1 MEQKD
6 TVGYEKKDVN
16 AKMIIGVGLSSVLI
30 LIIIFVVLSDY
41 FTVMETEAVYEAQLK
56 PESVTLK
63 ELRAEDEKI
72 LTTYALI
79 DAEKGVYRIPIKRAM
94 HLLAEEA
101 SD

>member
-1 MEQKD
+1 M
-6 TVGYEKKDVN
+6 GYEKKDVN
-16 AKMIIGVGLSSVLI
+16 VKMIIGVGLTSVII
-30 LIIIFVVLSDY
+30 LIIIFVILNDY

-72 LTTYALI
+72 LTTYKLI
-79 DAEKGVYRIPIKRAM
+79 DAEKGVYRIPIDRAM

>member
-41 FTVMETEAVYEAQLK
+41 FTVMETEAVYQAQLK
-56 PESVTLK
+56 PESVTLN

-72 LTTYALI
+72 LTTYKLI
-79 DAEKGVYRIPIKRAM
+79 DAEKGVYRIPIERAM

>member
-1 MEQKD
+1 
-6 TVGYEKKDVN
+6 
-16 AKMIIGVGLSSVLI
+16 

-41 FTVMETEAVYEAQLK
+41 FTVMETEAVYQAQLK
-56 PESVTLK
+56 PESVTLN

-72 LTTYALI
+72 LTTYKLI
-79 DAEKGVYRIPIKRAM
+79 DAEKGVYRIPIERAM

>member
-6 TVGYEKKDVN
+6 IVGYEKKDVN

-41 FTVMETEAVYEAQLK
+41 FTVMETEAVYQAQLK

-72 LTTYALI
+72 LTTYKVI
-79 DAEKGVYRIPIKRAM
+79 DAEKGVYRIPIERAM

-101 SD
+101 SE